1 MDEQQIKDQYR
12 SFYRA
17 AIAKD
22 RAGMEA
28 TLDESFHLIHMTG
41 MRQSRDEYIRYILRG
56 TMNYFSE
63 EPVNLEAKV
72 SGNTATLLAQSRV
85 EAAVFGGGRH
95 TRRLQLDM
103 KVERIDGCWKFTDAV
118 ASTF

>member
-1 MDEQQIKDQYR
+1 MDEQAIKDQYR
-12 SFYRA
+12 AFYSA

-28 TLDESFHLIHMTG
+28 ALDDSFHLTHMTG
-41 MRQSRDEYIRYILRG
+41 LCQSREEYIRYILRG
-56 TMNYFSE
+56 TMNYCSE
-63 EPVNLEAKV
+63 EPVNLEATV
-72 SGNTATLLAQSRV
+72 HGDTAALLAQSVV

-95 TRRLQLDM
+95 TWRLQLDM
-103 KVERIDGCWKFTDAV
+103 SAEKIDGVWKFTDAL